1 MSVAFA
7 IKRTRARTCFKT
19 CSAVPNIFTVYLPF
33 NCLFPIVDSHN
44 ELHKKDMLWTEENL
58 QTSNDFGA
66 ESSIESHESRQ
77 LPNKPQEKRSR
88 AVSLVSVLSG
98 R

>member
-1 MSVAFA
+1 MKVQ
-7 IKRTRARTCFKT
+7 
-19 CSAVPNIFTVYLPF
+19 NLPYPF
-33 NCLFPIVDSHN
+33 LRGQPLNCLFPIVDSHN

-58 QTSNDFGA
+58 QTSNAFGA

-77 LPNKPQEKRSR
+77 LPNKPRKERSR
-88 AVSLVSVLSG
+88 AVSLVSVLKTSG